1 MSLGLPAHIAPNA
14 VRSALVNAQH
24 AVVFTLLS
32 ISVLMVL
39 VFQSAQPESSLW
51 LSGVA
56 LLPMLGLLLV
66 AGRMNIVLW
75 WLSYLTA
82 GGIGVYFYALGVF
95 DQAIPV
101 QYYDGFTL
109 LPLKIALMLMG
120 GVILGKRAGIAGA
133 VVGYLTAELAVGVAQ
148 THTAVTLLFDV
159 PAFVTLIVSIL
170 IILIF
175 GMKDPRQI
183 WVLPRLQR
191 AAYDEHLASLRNKIE
206 MQAATVMH
214 DTVLN
219 HLTAIAASAAV
230 SLDPMLR
237 QQISRDVDS
246 LTSEEWLAE
255 TTAKSKS
262 IDRARTDWHESGL
275 YAAISEAR
283 LMGLSIT
290 TSGELTAVS
299 RLSQEASVAL
309 GLAAKQCLVNVLKH
323 SGTRNAEVSV
333 YSSDAEV
340 SVMVVDSGCG
350 FTESA
355 TGTDRLGLR
364 SSVRKRIEII
374 GGAVRVWSAPG
385 HGTSIMIRVPAQQ
398 DAGPSH
404 TEATADDS

>member
-1 MSLGLPAHIAPNA
+1 M
-14 VRSALVNAQH
+14 NAQH

-32 ISVLMVL
+32 ISILVVL
-39 VFQSAQPESSLW
+39 VFQAAQPESSLW

-66 AGRMNIVLW
+66 ADRMNIVLW
-75 WLSYLTA
+75 WLSYLA
-82 GGIGVYFYALGVF
+82 VGGIGVYFYTLGILN
-95 DQAIPV
+95 QGIPL

-109 LPLKIALMLMG
+109 LPIKISLILMG
-120 GVILGKRAGIAGA
+120 GVILGKVAGIVGA
-133 VVGYLTAELAVGVAQ
+133 VVGYLTAELAVGLAQ
-148 THTAVTLLFDV
+148 THAAVALHFDV
-159 PAFVTLIVSIL
+159 PAFATLIVSIL
-170 IILIF
+170 VVLIF

-206 MQAATVMH
+206 VQAATVMH

-219 HLTAIAASAAV
+219 HLAAIVGSTDD
-230 SLDPMLR
+230 SLSPMLR
-237 QQISRDVDS
+237 QQIHRDVDS

-255 TTAKSKS
+255 TAVSSETT

-275 YAAISEAR
+275 YAAIGEAR
-283 LMGLSIT
+283 LMGLVVT

-299 RLSQEASVAL
+299 RLSREASVAL

-364 SSVRKRIEII
+364 SSVRQRIELI
-374 GGAVRVWSAPG
+374 GGAVRVWSTPG
-385 HGTSIMIRVPAQQ
+385 HGTSIMIRVPAEQ
-398 DAGPSH
+398 DGGPSGA
-404 TEATADDS
+404 EAKADAS